1 MINVPPAQLACS
13 LFYVDGAP
21 LKMPYSSMRHLWPIY
36 NLPASSLLLKFG
48 RQTHKSTTC
57 SQKMAL
63 PCVRYDNYHVLY
75 TAPTGNQVSVFSTDK
90 LNSTLRG
97 SPFIRDNYLNTQTKD
112 QVFYKELS
120 NESKIYLRSAF
131 HSADSARGITA
142 DCVCIDELQDIL
154 SDHVPV
160 LQQTMSH
167 SLAKW
172 EEMSKRIPNL
182 PMHLFNHK
190 IYAGTPK
197 TVENTL
203 ERYWAN
209 STQNEWIIKCLH
221 CNKYN
226 YINEYNVGDTCLICN
241 KCGKPIFY
249 ENGQW
254 ITMRP
259 EGFIH
264 GYRLPQIVLNWI
276 NNRNNPQA
284 WQINV
289 IETRKSYS
297 SEKFYNEVLA
307 LPYANAKNPLGPEDI
322 HRVCKDYKMV
332 DEPSNSPM
340 VTQAEFLTAGI
351 DWGHGDTAS
360 GTSFTTL
367 AIGAY
372 IQNRFK
378 LIFMKRYIGRMSDAL
393 LQLDDIYN
401 LVVRYNVQ
409 YTMADWGD
417 GRTSNAVLV
426 KKLSPDNF
434 AEVYEHGT
442 QAKKIKFDP
451 AKGTYVIN
459 RTQVMTDLF
468 MEIKENRIDFF
479 NYEQFEPFRVDF
491 LNIYSEYSEQTRM
504 TRYDHVGADDAFH
517 SYMFCRL
524 ASMLKSGE
532 LDKYIRGGENNSLM
546 DEPTAIAYDG

>member
-1 MINVPPAQLACS
+1 MALTPVQLACN
-13 LFYVDGAP
+13 LFYINGSP
-21 LKMPYSSMRHLWPIY
+21 LQMPESSMKHLWPVY
-36 NLPASSLLLKFG
+36 NNPANSLLFKFG
-48 RQTHKSTTC
+48 RQTHKSTTI
-57 SQKMAL
+57 SQKMVL
-63 PCVRYDNYHVLY
+63 PCVKYDNYHVLY
-75 TAPTGNQVSVFSTDK
+75 VAPTGNQVSVFSTDK

-97 SPFIRDNYLNTQTKD
+97 SHLIKSNYLNTTTKD
-112 QVFYKELS
+112 QVFYKEMS
-120 NESKIYLRSAF
+120 NQSKIYLRSAF
-131 HSADSARGITA
+131 HSADSSRGISA
-142 DCVCIDELQDIL
+142 DMVSIDEIQDVL
-154 SDHVPV
+154 SDHVPI

-172 EEMSKRIPNL
+172 EEMSQRIPGL

-226 YINEYNVGDTCLICN
+226 YINEYNVGPTCLICN
-241 KCGKPIFY
+241 KCEKPIFY
-249 ENGQW
+249 EHGQW
-254 ITMRP
+254 ISMNSS
-259 EGFIH
+259 GFIH

-297 SEKFYNEVLA
+297 SEKFFNEVLA
-307 LPYANAKNPLGPEDI
+307 LPYANAKNPLNPDDI
-322 HRVCKDYKMV
+322 RRVCKDYSMIDVPEDNPTIEKC
-332 DEPSNSPM
+332 S
-340 VTQAEFLTAGI
+340 AIIAGI

-360 GTSFTTL
+360 GTSFSIIS
-367 AIGAY
+367 IGGF
-372 IQNRFK
+372 IQSRFK
-378 LIFMKRYIGRMSDAL
+378 LLYMKKYIGRMSDAL
-393 LQLDDIYN
+393 LQIDDMYN
-401 LVVRYNVQ
+401 IIKRYNVSF
-409 YTMADWGD
+409 TMADWGD

-426 KKLSPDNF
+426 KKLTPRNF
-434 AEVYEHGT
+434 AEIYEHGT
-442 QAKKIKFDP
+442 QAKKIKWDP
-451 AKGTYVIN
+451 TKGIYVIN
-459 RTQVMTDLF
+459 RTQVMTDIF
-468 MEIKENRIDFF
+468 MEIKENKVDFF
-479 NYEQFEPFRVDF
+479 NYEQFDPFKVDF

-524 ASMLKSGE
+524 AGMLINGE
-532 LDKYIRGGENNSLM
+532 LNKYLVGGENSSDM
-546 DEPTAIAYDG
+546 DDETAISL